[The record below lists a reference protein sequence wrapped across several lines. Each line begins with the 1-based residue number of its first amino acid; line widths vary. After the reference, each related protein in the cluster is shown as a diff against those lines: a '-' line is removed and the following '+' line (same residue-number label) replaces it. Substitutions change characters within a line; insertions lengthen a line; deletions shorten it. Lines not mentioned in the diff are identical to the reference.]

1 MSVAPKIM
9 TGAPN
14 PAPDAI
20 RVMLVD
26 DSAVVRGM
34 VARWLGTEAGIA
46 VVASCLNGKIA
57 LDAVEK
63 AQPDIIVLDIEMPEM
78 DGLTALPLL
87 LKRAPKARILMAST
101 LTLRN
106 AEVSLRALSMG
117 ATDTIAKPSS
127 VSTADAGET
136 FRRELISKI
145 RGLGAAKPRLVGPGT
160 AAAAAAAQ
168 TAQPGPARLRPLPAL
183 KPRVLCIGS
192 STGGPQ
198 ALNVLFAALPEKLG
212 VPILLTQH
220 MPPTF
225 TQILAK
231 HLGLTG
237 RRPACE
243 AQNGMVLEPDHLYV
257 APGDRHLT
265 LRRDD
270 ARVLCVLTQDPPE
283 HFCRPAVDPMF
294 RSAAK
299 VFGKDVLGVVLTGM
313 GADGRN
319 GAQAIA
325 DAGGATIVQ
334 DEATSVVWGMPGA
347 VAQAGMASGV
357 YPLNSIA
364 GEIRKIFAGTA
375 A

>member
-1 MSVAPKIM
+1 M
-9 TGAPN
+9 TGSPN

-34 VARWLGTEAGIA
+34 VARWLGNEPGIA

-57 LDAVEK
+57 LDAVDK

-87 LKRAPKARILMAST
+87 LKRVPKARILMAST
-101 LTLRN
+101 LTVRN

-136 FRRELISKI
+136 FRCELVSKI
-145 RGLGAAKPRLVGPGT
+145 RGLGAAKPRSASAVPG
-160 AAAAAAAQ
+160 AAMAAAQ
-168 TAQPGPARLRPLPAL
+168 PVVPGPVKLRPLPQL
-183 KPRVLCIGS
+183 KPRVLCVGS

-198 ALNVLFAALPEKLG
+198 ALNVLFAALPAKLG

-231 HLGLTG
+231 HLGVTAN
-237 RRPACE
+237 RPSCE

-265 LRRDD
+265 LRRED
-270 ARVLCVLTQDPPE
+270 ARVVCVLTQDPPE

-299 VFGKDVLGVVLTGM
+299 AFGKDVLAVVLTGM

-319 GAQAIA
+319 GAQSIA
-325 DAGGATIVQ
+325 EAGGATIVQ

-347 VAQAGMASGV
+347 VAHAGVASGV

-364 GEIRKIFAGTA
+364 GEVRKIFAGTA

>member
-1 MSVAPKIM
+1 
-9 TGAPN
+9 
-14 PAPDAI
+14 
-20 RVMLVD
+20 MLVD

-34 VARWLGTEAGIA
+34 VSRWLAAEAGIA

-57 LDAVEK
+57 LDAVDK

-87 LKRAPKARILMAST
+87 LKRAPKARVLMAST

-106 AEVSLRALSMG
+106 AEVSLRALSIG

-127 VSTADAGET
+127 VSTPDAGET
-136 FRRELISKI
+136 FRRELVSKI
-145 RGLGAAKPRLVGPGT
+145 RGLGAVRARPALSSGPVS
-160 AAAAAAAQ
+160 AIA
-168 TAQPGPARLRPLPAL
+168 TAQAPVLAGPPKLRPIPAGL
-183 KPRVLCIGS
+183 RPRVLCIGS

-198 ALNVLFAALPEKLG
+198 ALNVVFAALPAKLG

-231 HLGLTG
+231 HLGATCN
-237 RRPACE
+237 RPSCE
-243 AQNGMVLEPDHLYV
+243 AQTGTILEPDHVYV

-265 LRRDD
+265 FRRDEKG
-270 ARVLCVLTQDPPE
+270 VVTCVLTQDPPE

-299 VFGKDVLGVVLTGM
+299 AYGKDILGVVLTGM

-347 VAQAGMASGV
+347 VATGGFASGI

-364 GEIRKIFAGTA
+364 GEIRKIFAGQSS
-375 A
+375 

>member
-1 MSVAPKIM
+1 M

-34 VARWLGTEAGIA
+34 VARWLGAEPGIA
-46 VVASCLNGKIA
+46 VTASCMNGKIA
-57 LDAVEK
+57 LDSIDK

-78 DGLTALPLL
+78 DGLTALPHL
-87 LKRAPKARILMAST
+87 LKRAPQARVLMAST

-106 AEVSLRALSMG
+106 AEVSMRALSMG

-127 VSTADAGET
+127 VSTPDAGET
-136 FRRELISKI
+136 FRRELVLKV
-145 RGLGAAKPRLVGPGT
+145 RGLGMRRATVVRPVTVQGASPIT
-160 AAAAAAAQ
+160 AAPAG
-168 TAQPGPARLRPLPAL
+168 GPVRLRPFSKI
-183 KPRVLCIGS
+183 KPSILCVGS

-198 ALNVLFAALPEKLG
+198 ALNTVFAALPAKLG
-212 VPILLTQH
+212 VPIIVTQH

-231 HLGLTG
+231 HLGANAN
-237 RRPACE
+237 RPSCE
-243 AQNGMVLEPDHLYV
+243 AANGMALAPDHIYV
-257 APGDRHLT
+257 APGDKHLL
-265 LRRDD
+265 LRREEG
-270 ARVLCVLTQDPPE
+270 RTVCVLTNDPPE
-283 HFCRPAVDPMF
+283 NFCRPAVDPMF

-299 VFGKDVLGVVLTGM
+299 AFGAESFCVVLTGM

-319 GAQAIA
+319 GAQAVA

-347 VAQAGMASGV
+347 VAQAGLASGV
-357 YPLNSIA
+357 FPLHAIA
-364 GEIRKIFAGTA
+364 GEIRKAILGSSI
-375 A
+375 

>member
-1 MSVAPKIM
+1 
-9 TGAPN
+9 
-14 PAPDAI
+14 
-20 RVMLVD
+20 MLVD

-34 VARWLGTEAGIA
+34 VARWLGTETGIA

-57 LDAVEK
+57 LEAVDK

-87 LKRAPKARILMAST
+87 LKRAPRARVLMAST

-127 VSTADAGET
+127 VSTADAGEA
-136 FRRELISKI
+136 FRRELVSKI
-145 RGLGAAKPRLVGPGT
+145 RGLGAARPRVASPLAPAGSM
-160 AAAAAAAQ
+160 A
-168 TAQPGPARLRPLPAL
+168 GPAPSGPLKLRPMPVL
-183 KPRVLCIGS
+183 KPRILCIGS

-198 ALNVLFAALPEKLG
+198 ALNALFAALPARLG
-212 VPILLTQH
+212 VPIVLTQH

-231 HLGLTG
+231 HLGQLG
-237 RRPACE
+237 NRPSCE

-257 APGDRHLT
+257 APGDKHLL

-270 ARVLCVLTQDPPE
+270 ARVTCVLTQDPPE

-299 VFGKDVLGVVLTGM
+299 AFGKDVLGVVLTGM

-325 DAGGATIVQ
+325 DSGGATIVQ

-347 VAQAGMASGV
+347 VATAGLASGIH
-357 YPLNSIA
+357 PLNSIA
-364 GEIRKIFAGTA
+364 GEIRKVLAG
-375 A
+375 

>member
-1 MSVAPKIM
+1 MTLAQKIM
-9 TGAPN
+9 TGPPN

-34 VARWLGTEAGIA
+34 VTRWLSAETGIA

-57 LDAVEK
+57 LDSIDK
-63 AQPDIIVLDIEMPEM
+63 AQPDIVILDIEMPEM

-87 LKRAPKARILMAST
+87 LKRAPKARVLMAST
-101 LTLRN
+101 LTIRN

-127 VSTADAGET
+127 VSTPDAGES
-136 FRRELISKI
+136 FRRELVAKI
-145 RGLGAAKPRLVGPGT
+145 RGLCAARPRPATATPGASAF
-160 AAAAAAAQ
+160 AAAPLVQ
-168 TAQPGPARLRPLPAL
+168 GPPKLRPIPAL

-198 ALNVLFAALPEKLG
+198 ALNTLFGALPAKLG

-231 HLGLTG
+231 HLGTIC

-243 AQNGMVLEPDHLYV
+243 AQTGMALEPDHLYV
-257 APGDRHLT
+257 APGDRHLL
-265 LRRDD
+265 LRQDG
-270 ARVLCVLTQDPPE
+270 ARIVCVLTQDPPE

-347 VAQAGMASGV
+347 VAQAHLASGI

-364 GEIRKIFAGTA
+364 GEIRKIFAGQSS
-375 A
+375 

>member
-1 MSVAPKIM
+1 MSVAPKIA

-14 PAPDAI
+14 RAPDDI

-34 VARWLGTEAGIA
+34 VARWLSAEPGIA

-57 LDAVEK
+57 LDSVEK
-63 AQPDIIVLDIEMPEM
+63 AKPDIILLDIEMPEM

-87 LKRAPKARILMAST
+87 LKRAPRARIVMAST

-127 VSTADAGET
+127 VSTPDAGET
-136 FRRELISKI
+136 FRRDLVAKV
-145 RGLGAAKPRLVGPGT
+145 RGLGALRPSALKAPMASGAPVAAVTVGLPKLRPFAAVKPRI
-160 AAAAAAAQ
+160 
-168 TAQPGPARLRPLPAL
+168 
-183 KPRVLCIGS
+183 LCIGS

-198 ALNVLFAALPEKLG
+198 ALNTVFSNLPAKLC
-212 VPILLTQH
+212 VPILVTQH

-231 HLGLTG
+231 HIGQLSG
-237 RRPACE
+237 RPSSE
-243 AQNGMVLEPDHLYV
+243 AQTGMVLEPDHIYV
-257 APGDRHLT
+257 APGDRHLV

-270 ARVLCVLTQDPPE
+270 ARATCVLTQDPPE

-299 VFGKDVLGVVLTGM
+299 AFGRETFGVVLTGM

-347 VAQAGMASGV
+347 VAQANLASGI

-364 GEIRKIFAGTA
+364 GEIRKIFAGKVS
-375 A
+375 

>member
-1 MSVAPKIM
+1 M

-14 PAPDAI
+14 PSSDAI

-34 VARWLGTEAGIA
+34 VARWLGSEPGIA

-57 LDAVEK
+57 VESVEK

-87 LKRAPKARILMAST
+87 LKRAPKARVVMAST

-127 VSTADAGET
+127 VATPDAGET

-145 RGLGAAKPRLVGPGT
+145 RGLGATRPKTALTPSLAGPASTPSPVGP
-160 AAAAAAAQ
+160 
-168 TAQPGPARLRPLPAL
+168 PKLRPFSTVR
-183 KPRVLCIGS
+183 PRILCIGS

-198 ALNVLFAALPEKLG
+198 ALNVVFAALPAQLG
-212 VPILLTQH
+212 VPILVTQH

-231 HLGLTG
+231 HLGGVCG
-237 RRPACE
+237 RPSSE
-243 AQNGMVLEPDHLYV
+243 AQHGMALQPDHLYV

-270 ARVLCVLTQDPPE
+270 RGVATCVLTQDPPE

-299 VFGKDVLGVVLTGM
+299 AFGRETLGVVLTGM

-325 DAGGATIVQ
+325 AAGGATIVQ
-334 DEATSVVWGMPGA
+334 DEATSIVWGMPGA
-347 VAQAGMASGV
+347 VAQAGMASGI

-364 GEIRKIFAGTA
+364 GEIRKIFSGQSS
-375 A
+375 

>member
-1 MSVAPKIM
+1 
-9 TGAPN
+9 
-14 PAPDAI
+14 
-20 RVMLVD
+20 
-26 DSAVVRGM
+26 
-34 VARWLGTEAGIA
+34 
-46 VVASCLNGKIA
+46 
-57 LDAVEK
+57 
-63 AQPDIIVLDIEMPEM
+63 M

-87 LKRAPKARILMAST
+87 LKRAPKARVLMAST
-101 LTLRN
+101 LTVRN

-127 VSTADAGET
+127 VSTPDAGEA
-136 FRRELISKI
+136 FRRELIAKV
-145 RGLGAAKPRLVGPGT
+145 RGLGAVRRRAPATTAVGVQT
-160 AAAAAAAQ
+160 SAA
-168 TAQPGPARLRPLPAL
+168 PVLSGPPKLRPLPAL
-183 KPRVLCIGS
+183 KPRVLCVGS

-198 ALNVLFAALPEKLG
+198 ALNVVFGALPARLG

-231 HLGLTG
+231 HLGAVCG
-237 RRPACE
+237 RPSCE
-243 AQNGMVLEPDHLYV
+243 AQTGMALEPDHLYV
-257 APGDRHLT
+257 APGDKHLL
-265 LRRDD
+265 LRADGQK
-270 ARVLCVLTQDPPE
+270 VVCVLSSDPPE

-299 VFGKDVLGVVLTGM
+299 AFGKDVLGVVLTGM
-313 GADGRN
+313 GADGRG

-347 VAQAGMASGV
+347 VAQANLASGI

-364 GEIRKIFAGTA
+364 GEIRKLFAGN
-375 A
+375 